1 MTNTNLRGGE
11 GGAVGKRSHHRRGSS
26 GMKRCCNI
34 RLPSR
39 PACFESSGETCLT
52 RSSRFISILSQME
65 TRDLTDWGRGFLA
78 GYQCPKHFV
87 VRENLPL
94 GHSGK
99 IDKNALRTAAVA
111 LTRRC
116 KE

>member
-1 MTNTNLRGGE
+1 
-11 GGAVGKRSHHRRGSS
+11 
-26 GMKRCCNI
+26 MKRCCNI

-65 TRDLTDWGRGFLA
+65 TRDLADWCRGFLA

-111 LTRRC
+111 LTRQC